1 VCLLANSQHSG
12 LCLSGAWDYFWNAGL
27 VKKIRQMTYRYE
39 PEVAIV
45 IAAYNEADVLGDKI
59 ENTLG
64 LQYPREKLKIHIVTD
79 GSSDASVELAAEYK
93 QIQHYHQP
101 KRQGKLAAI
110 QRIMPKI
117 DSPIVV
123 LTDANCMLNSSS
135 IRSLV
140 QHYQHAV
147 VGAVAG
153 EKKIIAS
160 DTKAGIGEGLYWRYE
175 SWLKKV
181 DSDLCSTVGAA
192 GELFSFRRELFEQL
206 PGDTIIEDF
215 VLSMRIA
222 MRGYK
227 VKYEP
232 DAIALETASASI
244 ADEWKR
250 KVRICA
256 GGFQSLEYLPEIWNP
271 FRFGLLSVLFLSH
284 RFLRW
289 AVVPFLLPLMILVTA
304 LLAPSSGFYAAMLVI
319 ELTAIA
325 IGIIGLLWH
334 SKRSLSKIIS
344 ILGYILMMNAAAY
357 AGLLRYLKG
366 SQSVVWEKAKR
377 QSNTLSSQ

>member
-1 VCLLANSQHSG
+1 MTCL
-12 LCLSGAWDYFWNAGL
+12 
-27 VKKIRQMTYRYE
+27 YE

-45 IAAYNEADVLGDKI
+45 IASYNEADVLEDKI
-59 ENTLG
+59 QNTLE
-64 LQYPREKLKIHIVTD
+64 LAYPSEKLKIHVVTD
-79 GSSDASVELAAEYK
+79 GSTDASVRLAAEHK

-101 KRQGKLAAI
+101 TRQGKLAAI
-110 QRIMPKI
+110 QRIMPMI
-117 DSPIVV
+117 DSPIIVF
-123 LTDANCMLNSSS
+123 TDANCMLNASS

-140 QHYQHAV
+140 QHYQDAV

-160 DTKAGIGEGLYWRYE
+160 DTKAGTGEGLYWRYE

-181 DSDLCSTVGAA
+181 DSDLYSTVGAA
-192 GELFSFRRELFEQL
+192 GELFSFRRELFEQV
-206 PGDTIIEDF
+206 PADTIIEDF

-232 DAIALETASASI
+232 DASALETASASI
-244 ADEWKR
+244 EDEWKR

-256 GGFQSLEYLPEIWNP
+256 GGFQSLRYLPGICNP
-271 FRFGLLSVLFLSH
+271 FRFGWLSILFLSH

-289 AVVPFLLPLMILVTA
+289 AVVPFLLPLLLLVTA
-304 LLAPSSGFYAAMLVI
+304 LLAPSSDFYAAMLVM

-325 IGIIGLLWH
+325 IGIIGLLWR
-334 SKRSLSKIIS
+334 SKTSLSKFIS
-344 ILGYILMMNAAAY
+344 IPGYILMMNAAAY

-377 QSNTLSSQ
+377 ESNTLSTQ

>member
-1 VCLLANSQHSG
+1 LGLLANPQHSA
-12 LCLSGAWDYFWNAGL
+12 LCLSGAWDYFWNTGL
-27 VKKIRQMTYRYE
+27 VKKIKQMTYLYE
-39 PEVAIV
+39 PEVAVV

-64 LQYPREKLKIHIVTD
+64 LEYPSEKLIIHIVTD
-79 GSSDASVELAAEYK
+79 GSSDASVKLAAEHK
-93 QIQHYHQP
+93 QVQHYHQS

-110 QRIMPKI
+110 QRIMPMI

-123 LTDANCMLNSSS
+123 FTDANCMLNTSS

-140 QHYQHAV
+140 QHYQDAV

-153 EKKIIAS
+153 EKKIVTS
-160 DTKAGIGEGLYWRYE
+160 DTKAGTGEGLYWRYE

-181 DSDLCSTVGAA
+181 DSDLYSTVGAA

-222 MRGYK
+222 MRGFK

-232 DAIALETASASI
+232 DASALETASASI

-256 GGFQSLEYLPEIWNP
+256 GGFQSLRYLPGIWNP
-271 FRFGLLSVLFLSH
+271 FRFGWLSVLFLSH

-289 AVVPFLLPLMILVTA
+289 AVVPFLLPLMIPITA
-304 LLAPSSGFYAAMLVI
+304 LLAPTSNFYAAMLVI
-319 ELTAIA
+319 ELTAISM
-325 IGIIGLLWH
+325 GIIGLLWR
-334 SKRSLSKIIS
+334 SKTSLSKLIS
-344 ILGYILMMNAAAY
+344 IPGYILVMNAAAY
-357 AGLLRYLKG
+357 AGLLRHLKG

-377 QSNTLSSQ
+377 QSNTLST